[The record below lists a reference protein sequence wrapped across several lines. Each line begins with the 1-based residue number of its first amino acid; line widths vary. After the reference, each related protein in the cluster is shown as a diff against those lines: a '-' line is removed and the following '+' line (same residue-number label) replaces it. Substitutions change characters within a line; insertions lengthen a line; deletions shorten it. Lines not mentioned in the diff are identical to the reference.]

1 MYVGFWLFLFIMNLS
16 LANKGLLIIAF
27 IIYFK
32 NEVFNI
38 CKIKYESIS
47 YKTLQTLLCFFLI
60 N

>member
-1 MYVGFWLFLFIMNLS
+1 MCVGFWLFLFIMNLS

-32 NEVFNI
+32 NKVFNI
-38 CKIKYESIS
+38 CKLKYESIS
-47 YKTLQTLLCFFLI
+47 YKTLQTLCFFVI